1 MVKSGQL
8 QPKQLTAALV
18 SLRAL
23 QLDWKTHI
31 IRILAVKRD
40 GENAY
45 CRCHISSKPQLTGA
59 SRATQEK
66 QYQCPSLKSFMKNGT
81 FFCYCNATTGKDG
94 KKYHPQAFTW
104 KFWPKRPPLNSRRWC
119 RSAEVALNP
128 KAGAHL
134 LGKSS
139 KIGTLPC
146 CDMPAT
152 MEMQSE
158 IIS

>member
-1 MVKSGQL
+1 MAESGQL

-18 SLRAL
+18 SLE
-23 QLDWKTHI
+23 LDWKTHI

-45 CRCHISSKPQLTGA
+45 PRCHISCKPQLTGA
-59 SRATQEK
+59 SRAIQEK
-66 QYQCPSLKSFMKNGT
+66 QYQCPSLKSFMRKKNRT
-81 FFCYCNATTGKDG
+81 FFCYCNATGKDG

-104 KFWPKRPPLNSRRWC
+104 KFWHIRPPLNSRRWC
-119 RSAEVALNP
+119 RSEEVALNP
-128 KAGAHL
+128 KAGTHL

-139 KIGTLPC
+139 KIGTLFC
-146 CDMPAT
+146 CEVPAT

-158 IIS
+158 IIN